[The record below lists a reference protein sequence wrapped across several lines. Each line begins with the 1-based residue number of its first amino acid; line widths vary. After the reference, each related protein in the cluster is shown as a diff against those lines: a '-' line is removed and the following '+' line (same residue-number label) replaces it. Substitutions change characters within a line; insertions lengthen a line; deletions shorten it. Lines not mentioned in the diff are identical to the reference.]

1 MPTSKDI
8 DNFLLTNLTK
18 IINNQFITLQRSD
31 SFPFFAVNDM
41 LLLCWS
47 SVNVFLDLEKRTKN
61 SYLLQLRINVKTNYR
76 KNFYENTTVLLS

>member
-1 MPTSKDI
+1 
-8 DNFLLTNLTK
+8 
-18 IINNQFITLQRSD
+18 
-31 SFPFFAVNDM
+31 M